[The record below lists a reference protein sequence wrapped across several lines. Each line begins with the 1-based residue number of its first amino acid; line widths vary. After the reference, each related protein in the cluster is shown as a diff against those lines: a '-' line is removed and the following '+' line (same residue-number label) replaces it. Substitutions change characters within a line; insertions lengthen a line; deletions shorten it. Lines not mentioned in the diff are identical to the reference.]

1 MSYHTRTNIV
11 KDEKVDFFYSLP
23 HIMTMWRNHFS
34 QLLNVHVDNDV
45 RQTEIHPAKALA
57 RELSALEFEVA
68 IDKLKRHKPGT
79 DHIPAELIKA
89 GDRTVRSEFV
99 QLVDSIWNKE
109 ELPEE
114 LKVFTVPIY
123 KKTLYTPISSP
134 IRATYPAHLI
144 LLDFIT
150 RTILGEEY
158 RSCSS
163 SLCNLLHSP
172 VTSSFLGPNILINT
186 MFANYL

>member
-109 ELPEE
+109 
-114 LKVFTVPIY
+114 
-123 KKTLYTPISSP
+123 
-134 IRATYPAHLI
+134 
-144 LLDFIT
+144 
-150 RTILGEEY
+150 
-158 RSCSS
+158 
-163 SLCNLLHSP
+163 
-172 VTSSFLGPNILINT
+172 
-186 MFANYL
+186 